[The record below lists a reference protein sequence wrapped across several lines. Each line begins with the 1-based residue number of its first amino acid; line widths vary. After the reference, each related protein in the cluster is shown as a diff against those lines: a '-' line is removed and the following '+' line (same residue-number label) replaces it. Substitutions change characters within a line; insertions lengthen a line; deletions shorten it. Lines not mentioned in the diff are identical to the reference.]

1 MDAHPFLQFSFSELR
16 NLGSFDLAES
26 MVDMEF
32 SCEPFDGNTLNLI
45 QEEED
50 VPFLLLNKIMN
61 QDLEKKMKDVQ
72 SELI

>member
-1 MDAHPFLQFSFSELR
+1 
-16 NLGSFDLAES
+16 